1 MGYKVIDFNNETVRV
16 GFSTEG
22 AAWNWLYS
30 VFTKD
35 YIKDSELRVV
45 KEDDNDN

>member
-1 MGYKVIDFNNETVRV
+1 MGYKVVDFHNETVMD

-22 AAWNWLYS
+22 SAWNWLYS

-35 YIKDSELRVV
+35 YIKDAGLKVV
-45 KEDDNDN
+45 KEDNDD

>member
-1 MGYKVIDFNNETVRV
+1 MYKVVDFNNETVRD

-35 YIKDSELRVV
+35 YIKDAGLNVV
-45 KEDDNDN
+45 KEDDDD

>member
-1 MGYKVIDFNNETVRV
+1 MGYKVVDFHNETVRV

-35 YIKDSELRVV
+35 YIKDAGLNVV
-45 KEDDNDN
+45 KEDDDD